1 MTPAPTPTTRTP
13 ARAKESKRSTSD
25 EARAPRRRG
34 LGGNERAIAVGI
46 ALGTGLAIASRYI
59 AQRAQRS
66 AGLGLVDW
74 PRVEQ
79 IAVARLAASPGTLT
93 TSELRSSE
101 SDYARAVGAAIP
113 LLEAFLGR
121 PLPGVVERH
130 EVVNRQG
137 WARANI
143 VTFEQLIDRLEP
155 QIRAAAGERG
165 MSSGLAR
172 AANRFITTRQLG
184 FLLGYLGTRV
194 LGQYDIALLSA
205 ETNPGKLLFVEDNV
219 RVTASNLG
227 IPLTDFR
234 TWIVLHEATHAFE
247 FEANDWV
254 RPYIRDRLEQQLAGV
269 LDQARELQSG
279 GIGGLMERM
288 REARDNP
295 LSALMS
301 PEQRR
306 LFDETQRVM
315 SLLEGFSDWVM
326 DEVGAQV
333 LPNVGEIRDR
343 FEARRSQRRGT
354 FDRIIARV
362 TGLDLK
368 LEQYRRGEK
377 FVSGVAAAGGK
388 EAIAALWSG
397 PSALPTEAEL
407 ADPSVWVSRVMPGSV
422 HPTVIAGTQVTDN

>member
-1 MTPAPTPTTRTP
+1 MTGGWTAVTQR
-13 ARAKESKRSTSD
+13 
-25 EARAPRRRG
+25 PRRRA
-34 LGGNERAIAVGI
+34 LGGNERAIAVGL
-46 ALGTGLAIASRYI
+46 ALGTGLALASRYI
-59 AQRAQRS
+59 AHRAQRS
-66 AGLGLVDW
+66 ADQGLVDW
-74 PRVEQ
+74 PRVEE
-79 IAVARLAASPGTLT
+79 IAVARLAASPGALT
-93 TSELRSSE
+93 ASELRSSE
-101 SDYARAVGAAIP
+101 ADYARAMAAAIP
-113 LLEAFLGR
+113 LLEQFLGR

-137 WARANI
+137 WAKANI

-155 QIRAAAGERG
+155 QLRSATSARG
-165 MSSGLAR
+165 VASGFAR
-172 AANRFITTRQLG
+172 AANRFVTTQQLG

-205 ETNPGKLLFVEDNV
+205 ESNPGKLLFVEDNI
-219 RVTASNLG
+219 RLTAANLG
-227 IPLTDFR
+227 IRPSDFR

-254 RPYIRDRLEQQLAGV
+254 RPYIRERLELQLAGV

-279 GIGGLMERM
+279 GIGGLLERM

-295 LSALMS
+295 LSALMTS
-301 PEQRR
+301 EQRR

-333 LPNVGEIRDR
+333 LPNVQQIRDR

-354 FDRIIARV
+354 FDRIVARV

-368 LEQYRRGEK
+368 IEQYRRGER
-377 FVSGVAAAGGK
+377 FVSGVAAAGGTA
-388 EAIAALWSG
+388 AIEMLWSG
-397 PSALPTEAEL
+397 PTALPTEAEL
-407 ADPSVWVSRVMPGSV
+407 ADPKAWVARMMPAAP
-422 HPTVIAGTQVTDN
+422 PTPA

>member
-1 MTPAPTPTTRTP
+1 MTSGSTATRQ
-13 ARAKESKRSTSD
+13 R
-25 EARAPRRRG
+25 PRRRA
-34 LGGNERAIAVGI
+34 LGGNERAIAVGL
-46 ALGTGLAIASRYI
+46 ALGTGLALASRYI
-59 AQRAQRS
+59 AHRAQRS
-66 AGLGLVDW
+66 VGQGLVDW
-74 PRVEQ
+74 PRVEE
-79 IAVARLAASPGTLT
+79 IAVARLAVSPGALT
-93 TSELRSSE
+93 VSELRSAE
-101 SDYARAVGAAIP
+101 ADYARALAGAIP
-113 LLEAFLGR
+113 LLEQFLGR

-137 WARANI
+137 WAKANI
-143 VTFEQLIDRLEP
+143 VTFEQIIDRLEP
-155 QIRAAAGERG
+155 QLRSATSARG
-165 MSSGLAR
+165 VASGIAR
-172 AANRFITTRQLG
+172 AANRFVTTQQLG
-184 FLLGYLGTRV
+184 FLLGFLGTRV

-205 ETNPGKLLFVEDNV
+205 ESNPGKLLFVEDNI
-219 RVTASNLG
+219 RLTAANLG
-227 IPLTDFR
+227 IRPSDFR

-254 RPYIRDRLEQQLAGV
+254 RPYIRERLELQLAGV

-279 GIGGLMERM
+279 GIGGLLERM

-295 LSALMS
+295 LSALMT

-333 LPNVGEIRDR
+333 LPNVQQIRDR

-354 FDRIIARV
+354 FDRIVARV

-368 LEQYRRGEK
+368 IEQYRRGER

-388 EAIAALWSG
+388 AAIEMLWSG
-397 PSALPTEAEL
+397 PTALPTEAEFV
-407 ADPSVWVSRVMPGSV
+407 DPKAWVSRVMPAA
-422 HPTVIAGTQVTDN
+422 PTMPTQ